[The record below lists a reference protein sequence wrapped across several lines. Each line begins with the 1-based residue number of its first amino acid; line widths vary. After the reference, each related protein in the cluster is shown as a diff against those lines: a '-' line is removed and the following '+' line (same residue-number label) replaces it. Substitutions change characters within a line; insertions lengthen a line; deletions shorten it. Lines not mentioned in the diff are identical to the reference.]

1 MEQIEVFAKI
11 TNEKVPAD
19 SNLRFGGHEGRLY
32 KRVMVIL
39 SINTHVPT
47 MKPLTLEVKD
57 DEGNGAP
64 VTPNFHVVADD
75 TTSLKSE
82 PIGNYK
88 VRRQLNVLAAGTHR
102 GR

>member
-1 MEQIEVFAKI
+1 M
-11 TNEKVPAD
+11 
-19 SNLRFGGHEGRLY
+19 
-32 KRVMVIL
+32 KR
-39 SINTHVPT
+39 
-47 MKPLTLEVKD
+47 LTLEVKD

>member
-1 MEQIEVFAKI
+1 MVAGNVEQIEVFAKI

-64 VTPNFHVVADD
+64 MISYFHIVTDD
-75 TTSLKSE
+75 ATGLEGE
-82 PIGNYK
+82 PIGNLK
-88 VRRQLNVLAAGTHR
+88 VRW
-102 GR
+102 